1 MDSELVSNNKVTPTN
16 EKGKKGWGPPVEA
29 KDILQAYYRKP
40 SLEAFSGVGDSEG
53 EPGFEALDDDSVV
66 SNKNREDA
74 SGARVTEGEEVVL
87 KRLENKRRSDMAMRE
102 QALEVMAKLREKK
115 MKEAKLK
122 KAQQK
127 YGAGSAA
134 DTKQYPVISPVKK
147 LPSGARDR
155 AQSPKL
161 MDVLNSIDAAREF
174 VGHVA
179 VNRSNQNS
187 AARRIPAGGESP
199 VRGGEAKR
207 SRLVEY
213 EDQEEIRQ
221 VRALDGEN
229 GKPPSRRNSHA
240 SQFDEKEHEL
250 ERRRLADDDA
260 METINNN
267 NSRSGF
273 SNDDELDTNLATWL
287 QEQKRGVTMRKKPG
301 AYSSSYGDESS
312 TDATVAGR
320 EQTFMT
326 VDSQAETVRDDDQVA
341 FYATDK
347 RHFKTQQSNAH
358 TEEDVYEDEWLADYS
373 NMTMSDGTT
382 VQVANAKRRGINQD
396 ASIAEGSNLRPLRAK
411 FANGEDADVIGMQCM
426 LAQALIDDDGS
437 NGSKH
442 DDD

>member
-1 MDSELVSNNKVTPTN
+1 
-16 EKGKKGWGPPVEA
+16 
-29 KDILQAYYRKP
+29 
-40 SLEAFSGVGDSEG
+40 
-53 EPGFEALDDDSVV
+53 
-66 SNKNREDA
+66 
-74 SGARVTEGEEVVL
+74 
-87 KRLENKRRSDMAMRE
+87 
-102 QALEVMAKLREKK
+102 
-115 MKEAKLK
+115 
-122 KAQQK
+122 
-127 YGAGSAA
+127 
-134 DTKQYPVISPVKK
+134 
-147 LPSGARDR
+147 
-155 AQSPKL
+155 
-161 MDVLNSIDAAREF
+161 
-174 VGHVA
+174 
-179 VNRSNQNS
+179 
-187 AARRIPAGGESP
+187 
-199 VRGGEAKR
+199 
-207 SRLVEY
+207 VEY